1 MESAGFH
8 GQTKK
13 SRNLQ
18 TDRKPHIGVISD
30 LEAAKERWG
39 KVASPASNVTCC
51 SLRHHYNKISLSD
64 KKYLSGMDTRT
75 LPIKDNKH
83 KNPSSPQ
90 EGGPGMK
97 IREYDL

>member
-1 MESAGFH
+1 
-8 GQTKK
+8 
-13 SRNLQ
+13 
-18 TDRKPHIGVISD
+18 
-30 LEAAKERWG
+30 
-39 KVASPASNVTCC
+39 
-51 SLRHHYNKISLSD
+51 
-64 KKYLSGMDTRT
+64 MDTRT